1 MKNQKEVT
9 VGQDMFVAFAYKLTD
24 DKSGELLFE
33 TPKDA
38 PDTIVYG
45 VTPGV
50 TPGLLLALKDLKAGD
65 KFGVTLPPEAAFG
78 NRNDQMV
85 MKLEKEIFTVDGQL
99 AEEVKVDAMLNM
111 LTENQERVLGRVLDI
126 SDTHVTMDFNHPFAD
141 RTVRYEGEVV
151 DVRPITAEELKQMQ
165 HGCGGC
171 CHGGDCG
178 DGCGDHKEGGCC
190 CGC

>member
-50 TPGLLLALKDLKAGD
+50 TPGLLMALKDLKAGD
-65 KFGVTLPPEAAFG
+65 KFGVTLPPEAAC
-78 NRNDQMV
+78 
-85 MKLEKEIFTVDGQL
+85 
-99 AEEVKVDAMLNM
+99 
-111 LTENQERVLGRVLDI
+111 
-126 SDTHVTMDFNHPFAD
+126 HVHF
-141 RTVRYEGEVV
+141 
-151 DVRPITAEELKQMQ
+151 LKR
-165 HGCGGC
+165 
-171 CHGGDCG
+171 
-178 DGCGDHKEGGCC
+178 C
-190 CGC
+190 CGSEKTARLLFVRRRLHK